1 MTLGIRSEAAA
12 AAPHMPTHPEAP
24 SLEAPAGF
32 SPQPRLWASAERSS
46 QPLTRAP
53 AGPPPPTPTAT
64 ASGDP
69 DAAYR
74 DLLTRVREE
83 REQLGQ
89 LISHPF

>member
-1 MTLGIRSEAAA
+1 MEASVL
-12 AAPHMPTHPEAP
+12 PEG
-24 SLEAPAGF
+24 PAGF
-32 SPQPRLWASAERSS
+32 SPQP
-46 QPLTRAP
+46 
-53 AGPPPPTPTAT
+53 GPPPALATPAT
-64 ASGDP
+64 PPPPPAGDP

>member
-1 MTLGIRSEAAA
+1 
-12 AAPHMPTHPEAP
+12 MPGET
-24 SLEAPAGF
+24 ST
-32 SPQPRLWASAERSS
+32 QQRLWASAERSS

-53 AGPPPPTPTAT
+53 AGPPSEPAAPPPTPHAPTPHAPT
-64 ASGDP
+64 PVAPTSTGDP